1 MYFRINME
9 WTFNYDKE
17 NVYHK
22 CNINNFKLLNDELFI
37 KYLDELFEIY
47 NYSKKI
53 NSKLVF
59 TINIECNTFPRIF
72 FFKKY
77 LKYFESFNNLLNKY
91 VTLLKI
97 EVTNYFSK
105 ILLKLM
111 LFLLK
116 PKVEY
121 IIID

>member
-47 NYSKKI
+47 NYSKKLI
-53 NSKLVF
+53 VN
-59 TINIECNTFPRIF
+59 
-72 FFKKY
+72 
-77 LKYFESFNNLLNKY
+77 
-91 VTLLKI
+91 
-97 EVTNYFSK
+97 
-105 ILLKLM
+105 
-111 LFLLK
+111 
-116 PKVEY
+116 
-121 IIID
+121 

>member
-1 MYFRINME
+1 ME

-22 CNINNFKLLNDELFI
+22 CIINNFKLLNDELFI
-37 KYLDELFEIY
+37 KYLEELFEIY

-53 NSKLVF
+53 NSKLIF
-59 TINIECNTFPRIF
+59 TINIECNTFPHIF

-77 LKYFESFNNLLNKY
+77 LNYFEKFNNLLSKY
-91 VTLLKI
+91 VSFLKI

-105 ILLKLM
+105 ILLKFM

-116 PKVEY
+116 PKVKY
-121 IIID
+121 VIID

>member
-1 MYFRINME
+1 ME
-9 WTFNYDKE
+9 WTFSYNNE

-22 CNINNFKLLNDELFI
+22 CNINNFNLLNDDLFI

-53 NSKLVF
+53 KSKLIF
-59 TINIECNTFPRIF
+59 TMNIECNTIPRIF

-77 LKYFESFNNLLNKY
+77 LKYFELFNNLLNKY
-91 VTLLKI
+91 VDLLKI
-97 EVTNYFSK
+97 EVNNYFSK

-111 LFLLK
+111 LLLIK

-121 IIID
+121 IIIG